1 MAESRL
7 QVVGTETAPDELF
20 PVEQPKSRI
29 GEKFAG
35 DAIALALTA
44 LSQKAI
50 VGLSNLFVLATVG
63 SVFWLALSTP
73 DPNALQLVK
82 LFGYAVF
89 VLAVSWIVRR
99 R

>member
-1 MAESRL
+1 MS
-7 QVVGTETAPDELF
+7 TPTTANSDFYTLD
-20 PVEQPKSRI
+20 I
-29 GEKFAG
+29 GGMTCA
-35 DAIALALTA
+35 
-44 LSQKAI
+44 SC